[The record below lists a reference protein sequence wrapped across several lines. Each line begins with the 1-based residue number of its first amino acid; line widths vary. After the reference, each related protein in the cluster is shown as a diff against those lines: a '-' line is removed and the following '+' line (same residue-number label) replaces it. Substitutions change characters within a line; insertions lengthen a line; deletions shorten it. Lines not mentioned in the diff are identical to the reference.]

1 MVNRNRLPRWI
12 NAAIDAIADAPM
24 SPIGSLAARRLG
36 RPVPAGTVGATRFD
50 DRPVRV
56 LITPVNYS
64 GQAHEWS
71 RALEASASGISARSA
86 AVDVPGG
93 FSFDADLEIPVA
105 TYHNDPDWQ
114 HQQFEAAASATHV
127 LIEAEEP
134 PFGRMLGRSV
144 EAQAHA
150 LLERGVDVAYLAH
163 GTDVRL
169 PSRHRRLNP
178 WSHYDDPSI
187 YTPRLETLAARNIAL
202 LERSGRPL
210 FVSTPDLLADVPA
223 AAWCPVVVDP
233 ERWHAERAV
242 ETPDGRLRV
251 AHAPSVGAVKGTE
264 LILPALTALHDE
276 GVIELEL
283 VRGVPSAQMPAVF
296 ARADVVIDQLRI
308 GSYGVAACEAMA
320 AGCIVAGHVTAD
332 VRALIAERTG
342 LELPIV
348 EATPDTIDEVLR
360 ALAADVDRATLR
372 ERGRE
377 FVRDVHDGRRAAA
390 VLREHWIDRTDDR
403 KPDTHASPR

>member
-1 MVNRNRLPRWI
+1 MVNRNRLPRFV
-12 NAAIDAIADAPM
+12 NSAIDAIADAPM
-24 SPIGSLAARRLG
+24 SLIGRIAARRLG
-36 RPVPAGTVGATRFD
+36 RPLPAGTVSATRFD
-50 DRPVRV
+50 DRPRRV

-64 GQAHEWS
+64 GQATAWA
-71 RALEASASGISARSA
+71 RALEASSSDISARSA

-93 FSFDADLEIPVA
+93 FSFAADVVVPVA

-114 HQQFEAAASATHV
+114 RRQFAAAAQATHV
-127 LIEAEEP
+127 LIEAEEA

-144 EAQAHA
+144 EAQARA
-150 LLERGVDVAYLAH
+150 LQSRGVDVAFLAH

-187 YTPRLETLAARNIAL
+187 YTPRLETVAARNIAI

-210 FVSTPDLLADVPA
+210 FVSTPDLLADVPHA
-223 AAWCPVVVDP
+223 TWCPVVVDP
-233 ERWHAERAV
+233 ARWHVERG
-242 ETPDGRLRV
+242 EREPGRPLRV

-264 LILPALTALHDE
+264 LVLPVLTALEAE
-276 GVIELEL
+276 GVIQLEL
-283 VRGVPSAQMPAVF
+283 VRGVPSAEMPAVF

-320 AGCIVAGHVTAD
+320 AGCLVVGHVSTA
-332 VRALIAERTG
+332 VRASIAAHTD

-348 EATPDTIDEVLR
+348 EATPDTIETVLR
-360 ALAADVDRATLR
+360 ALAENVDHDPAR

-377 FVRDVHDGRRAAA
+377 FVRAVHDGRRSAA
-390 VLREHWIDRTDDR
+390 VLREHWIDRADDR
-403 KPDTHASPR
+403 NPSPDASAR